1 MGLFDIDP
9 RLLQGLDFN
18 NPQSTGFRQKLM
30 GLLGGGPDDPQTQGL
45 LGLSSALLQASGPS
59 TMPTS
64 IGQALGKGIEG
75 YSKGRQQGFQNKLQE
90 RLINAKTMAGG
101 ANMNDEAA
109 IKRYLFRKG
118 LPESDQHMFDQMVRA
133 QQTLN
138 LGGQQVVL
146 DPSGGV
152 RKTYAVTPRPDQM
165 PDFRAAQTAAE
176 TQAKVSTES
185 RETAKSSLGDTLDEI
200 NKMRDSINGLVQS
213 PGFDTA
219 YGLSGKI
226 DPRNY
231 IPGTDAAN
239 TSARREQLDA
249 MSFGIAIQKMKGT
262 GSLSDAEG
270 KKVSAAFTR
279 ATNPK
284 IDPQEARKAWSE
296 VLQIMDSAERRAYE
310 KAGAKP
316 PARQSTPP
324 QSGGIQ
330 FLGFE

>member
-75 YSKGRQQGFQNKLQE
+75 YSKGRQQGTENQLMAGRIKAGQGSPSSVQEWQYYSSLSPEDQE
-90 RLINAKTMAGG
+90 R
-101 ANMNDEAA
+101 
-109 IKRYLFRKG
+109 YLGMK
-118 LPESDQHMFDQMVRA
+118 RA
-133 QQTLN
+133 QKTLN
-138 LGGQQVVL
+138 LGGHQVVL

>member
-75 YSKGRQQGFQNKLQE
+75 YSKGRQQGTENQLMAGRIKAEQGSPSSVQEWQYYSSLSPEDQE
-90 RLINAKTMAGG
+90 R
-101 ANMNDEAA
+101 
-109 IKRYLFRKG
+109 YLGMK
-118 LPESDQHMFDQMVRA
+118 RA
-133 QQTLN
+133 QKTLN
-138 LGGQQVVL
+138 LGGHQVVL